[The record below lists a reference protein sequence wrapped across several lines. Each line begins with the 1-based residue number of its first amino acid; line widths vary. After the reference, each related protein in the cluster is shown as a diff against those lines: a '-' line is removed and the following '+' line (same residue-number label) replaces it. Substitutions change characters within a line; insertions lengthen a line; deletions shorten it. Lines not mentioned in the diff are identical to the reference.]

1 MRRVYDVSEP
11 AGAPR
16 RHRVRGLCCDDVP
29 VDEVLRQALAPILRD
44 LRRAELDEPRIT
56 DSDWTEDPDYPSAMM
71 WSLDGSGAGVSVSR
85 SAVVFERIAE
95 VADQVQELA
104 IEE

>member
-29 VDEVLRQALAPILRD
+29 VNEVLRQALAPILRD
-44 LRRAELDEPRIT
+44 LRRAGLDEPRIT
-56 DSDWTEDPDYPSAMM
+56 DSDWTEDADYPSAMM

-95 VADQVQELA
+95 VADQVQEWA